1 MTNRW
6 GTIMLK
12 QAIDDY
18 LLWMISRGYAQGTW
32 KKHEITLHRFLNY
45 VKQKAIPEES
55 IFTHDILSAFQG
67 ENKLPYRS
75 SAIIGLS
82 KYLFEQGRISQPIEK
97 PCEKLPEI
105 YEEYLLHYTKSR
117 QPADIRYIRRVL
129 SALNDYLHRSQINIA
144 ALRIEHLDNFLAEYN
159 ASDPST
165 QHSNRSGLRGFLRYL
180 YQERGILKKD
190 LAPLVIGAP
199 LFAQAQPPRF
209 LRPQEVQQLFA
220 VFDLSSSHQ
229 LRTYAMCHLAF
240 TLGLR
245 PNEIALVTLDDISF
259 SSYEITLPQRK
270 GNNPI
275 RLPLPEDTIKVIA
288 AYIVGARPK
297 IEERALF
304 LNLEAPYRP
313 VSTATVRYDISR
325 AMRKAKLPSSPYWL
339 RHTYAQSLLEA
350 GKSIFE
356 IKEMLGH
363 GHIQTTQRYLHIHI
377 KLMREAL
384 FNESL

>member
-1 MTNRW
+1 MRMNR
-6 GTIMLK
+6 IRLE
-12 QAIDDY
+12 QAINDY
-18 LLWMISRGYAQGTW
+18 LLWMISRDYAQHTW
-32 KKHEITLHRFLNY
+32 NKQEITLRRFLDY
-45 VKQKAIPEES
+45 VDRKAIPEEAMLTYDT
-55 IFTHDILSAFQG
+55 FSAFRE
-67 ENKLPYRS
+67 ENRLPYGS
-75 SAIIGLS
+75 SAITGLS
-82 KYLFEQGRISQPIEK
+82 RRLFEQGRIPQPIEK
-97 PCEKLPEI
+97 PRKKLPEI
-105 YEEYLLHYTKSR
+105 YEEYILYYTRSR
-117 QPADIRYIRRVL
+117 QPAELGYIKRIL
-129 SALNDYLHRSQINIA
+129 SALNAYLQRSQIDIA
-144 ALRIEHLDNFLAEYN
+144 ALRIEHLDSFLAEYN
-159 ASDPST
+159 ARSDRST
-165 QHSNRSGLRGFLRYL
+165 QHQNRSGLRGFLRYL

-190 LAPLVIGAP
+190 LAPLVVGAP

-220 VFDLSSSHQ
+220 VFDLSSLRQ
-229 LRTYAMCHLAF
+229 LRTYAMCYLAF

-245 PNEIALVTLDDISF
+245 PKEIALVTLDDISF
-259 SSYEITLPQRK
+259 SSYEITLSQRK

-275 RLPLPEDTIKVIA
+275 RLPLPEDTIKAIA

-297 IEERALF
+297 MAERALF

-313 VSTATVRYDISR
+313 VTTATVRYDISR